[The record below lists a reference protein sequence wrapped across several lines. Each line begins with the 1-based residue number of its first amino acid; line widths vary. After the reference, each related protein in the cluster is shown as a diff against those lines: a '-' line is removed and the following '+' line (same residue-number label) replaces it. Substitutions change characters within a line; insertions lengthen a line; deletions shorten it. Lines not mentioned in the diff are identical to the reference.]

1 MRRRLVPLL
10 VCLVVGACGG
20 LPTGAADD
28 SSVRIALEAPS
39 ELDPARA
46 GDAQS
51 SAVIA
56 QLFETLTTFD
66 EALELKPALAAS
78 WRIEDDARRVVFTLR
93 PDLRFSDDSPL
104 RPSDVV
110 RSWLRVID
118 PASPSP
124 LATLVEDVRGAA
136 AYADGEGTAEDVGL
150 IADDGRNEVI
160 VELDRAAADFPA
172 IAASPT
178 LAVVPPGIDGAA
190 ALSAGEDF
198 VASGGYRLV
207 DERAT
212 EMILQAN
219 PRYWAGTPAIGR
231 ITVVTGLGGASPV
244 EEFESGD
251 LDYVG
256 IGSEDAAWIAYD
268 ATLGPRLLTVPAIS
282 TDYYGFDTSTPP
294 FDDVRVRRAF
304 GAAVDW
310 RRIARLAVDDPNAV
324 ATSMVPPGI
333 PDRSARDMLP
343 EHDPE
348 AARALLAEAGFPDGR
363 GFPRVTLMTG
373 GSPYD
378 EAVVEE
384 VERTLGI
391 RLAQETMDF
400 GAYFDRLE
408 TDPPAIW
415 FVSWIADYPGRND
428 FLGVLLG
435 SGTANNYGRWRSAD
449 FDAAI
454 ADAGASTDPAVASAA
469 FDRAEEIVKR
479 DVPVVPVTYGTGWA
493 LAREGLLGTGQNGLG
508 SMRFAGLAWSTP

>member
-1 MRRRLVPLL
+1 
-10 VCLVVGACGG
+10 
-20 LPTGAADD
+20 
-28 SSVRIALEAPS
+28 
-39 ELDPARA
+39 
-46 GDAQS
+46 
-51 SAVIA
+51 
-56 QLFETLTTFD
+56 
-66 EALELKPALAAS
+66 
-78 WRIEDDARRVVFTLR
+78 
-93 PDLRFSDDSPL
+93 
-104 RPSDVV
+104 
-110 RSWLRVID
+110 
-118 PASPSP
+118 
-124 LATLVEDVRGAA
+124 
-136 AYADGEGTAEDVGL
+136 
-150 IADDGRNEVI
+150 
-160 VELDRAAADFPA
+160 
-172 IAASPT
+172 
-178 LAVVPPGIDGAA
+178 
-190 ALSAGEDF
+190 
-198 VASGGYRLV
+198 
-207 DERAT
+207 
-212 EMILQAN
+212 
-219 PRYWAGTPAIGR
+219 
-231 ITVVTGLGGASPV
+231 
-244 EEFESGD
+244 
-251 LDYVG
+251 
-256 IGSEDAAWIAYD
+256 
-268 ATLGPRLLTVPAIS
+268 
-282 TDYYGFDTSTPP
+282 
-294 FDDVRVRRAF
+294 
-304 GAAVDW
+304 VDW

-343 EHDPE
+343 EHEPE